1 MSGEDVVMEGDEKG
15 PESQTDPQVLALHLA
30 DLEFSLSLPD
40 ALCSPAQKQ
49 AAFEELLVAIKEHK
63 MAPYYKALS
72 ERFSAFIKLEEALYN
87 ELVKSNTEE
96 LEKLEHA
103 IKDAVENL
111 GETEVRDAHYAK
123 AKFYDRI
130 GDTETALK
138 IYEEAYEKTVGTGQ
152 KIDLVFD
159 IIRMGFARNNLIVVR
174 TYISKAKGMVDQGG
188 DWERRNRLKVY
199 EGTYFVLL
207 REFKEASKLFLDS
220 IATFTCTELYDYNRF
235 VLYTILACMIS
246 VDRVTLRD
254 KLVQSPDVLSVI
266 ADIPYAD
273 SFLHSFYKCN
283 YGQFFRALVGIMGE
297 VAKDRYLS
305 AHQKFY
311 LREIRIVVYS
321 QFLQSYKSVT
331 LLSMAQSFGVSVN
344 FLDNDLS
351 QFIAAGKLTCK
362 IDKVRGIVE
371 STRLDAKNQ
380 QYQTVIKQG
389 DVLLNRIQKLARVIT
404 Y

>member
-1 MSGEDVVMEGDEKG
+1 MMCLTA
-15 PESQTDPQVLALHLA
+15 PE
-30 DLEFSLSLPD
+30 
-40 ALCSPAQKQ
+40 
-49 AAFEELLVAIKEHK
+49 